1 MPTAQQLVASGNLTP
16 PQPLYPATPQAI
28 TVNITNMNSETT
40 PAGFYDALAADLS
53 VGEVLRNLEAAGCHV
68 LSVAYNGGVLDA
80 RVVAGESGWVERW
93 VRFGA
98 GASADGS

>member
-1 MPTAQQLVASGNLTP
+1 MPTAQQLVASGQVTP
-16 PQPLYPATPQAI
+16 PQPLYPEAPKAI
-28 TVNITNMNSETT
+28 TVNITNMNSATT
-40 PAGFYDALAADLS
+40 PSGFYDALAADLS
-53 VGEVLRNLEAAGCHV
+53 LGEVLRGLELAGCHV

-98 GASADGS
+98 NGA